1 MVGVSEG
8 KHEIPRNVWFTVY
21 GISQPKGSTRS
32 FVQGGKAITTS
43 ANPRLKDWQNLVA
56 MAAQEHR
63 PKDGLLT
70 GAAGLSLE
78 FYFSRPKSVS
88 YKKRPDHTVKPDIDK
103 LIRAVLDALTGIFY
117 ADDAQVDELYVTK
130 MYGDPPRVEVEVR

>member
-1 MVGVSEG
+1 M
-8 KHEIPRNVWFTVY
+8 
-21 GISQPKGSTRS
+21 
-32 FVQGGKAITTS
+32 
-43 ANPRLKDWQNLVA
+43 
-56 MAAQEHR
+56 
-63 PKDGLLT
+63 
-70 GAAGLSLE
+70 SLA